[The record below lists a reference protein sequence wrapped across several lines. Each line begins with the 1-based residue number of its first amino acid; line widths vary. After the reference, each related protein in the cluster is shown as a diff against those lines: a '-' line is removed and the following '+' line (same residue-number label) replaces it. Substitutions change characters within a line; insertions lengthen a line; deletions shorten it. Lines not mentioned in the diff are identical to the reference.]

1 MSFLCD
7 GVPGVMCYVPG
18 QGDFRA
24 DIWTQLA
31 RAAGLTEFNKMTL
44 PEWAPQ
50 LYPLM
55 MILALSTGVW
65 LKSRQD
71 PDERLEPLERF
82 WIGMSAFVGAM
93 LAARLPFV
101 VFGIYEGQDFYGLFL
116 SGKTI
121 LAGLAGGYL
130 AVELTKKLLG
140 VTVRTGDSFVVPV
153 AGSIAVG
160 RLSCFVGGCC
170 YGVPASQP
178 WAVIFPNVDTVPRHP
193 AQLYEFLFHSL
204 AAVVLHV
211 LTKRG
216 LFRTKLFRMYLIAYC
231 VYRFSS
237 EYLRPEA
244 RLVWGLTAYQWSAAL
259 LSIVFAYLLFRNPAR
274 DAGLGVRG

>member
-1 MSFLCD
+1 
-7 GVPGVMCYVPG
+7 
-18 QGDFRA
+18 
-24 DIWTQLA
+24 
-31 RAAGLTEFNKMTL
+31 MTL

-55 MILALSTGVW
+55 MILSLWTGVW

-82 WIGMSAFVGAM
+82 WIGIAAFIGAM
-93 LAARLPFV
+93 VAARLPFV
-101 VFGIYEGQDFYGLFL
+101 VFGIYEGRDLYGLFL

-140 VTVRTGDSFVVPV
+140 VTVRTGDSFAVPV
-153 AGSIAVG
+153 AGAIAVG

-170 YGVPASQP
+170 YGVPTSLP
-178 WAVIFPNVDTVPRHP
+178 WAVIFPTVDAVPRHP

-204 AAVVLHV
+204 AAVILHG
-211 LTKRG
+211 LKTRG
-216 LFRTKLFRMYLIAYC
+216 QFRTKLFRMYFIAYC
-231 VYRFSS
+231 GYRFSS
-237 EYLRPEA
+237 EYLRPETQ
-244 RLVWGLTAYQWSAAL
+244 LVWGLTAYQWSAAL
-259 LSIVFAYLLFRNPAR
+259 LSLVFAYLLYRDPAR
-274 DAGLGVRG
+274 HEELGIRN